1 MRYKIFYTAL
11 VLEAIFCVIFA
22 LPQMQVSGM
31 FTTITAFPFEQIG
44 WVLRR
49 LSLSGKAGNT
59 VAVVLYLLLSLLPC
73 AVFFILRSRKILC
86 RADWLLPAM
95 SALLFFVNYYMIN
108 PGLLQTGAAGSGK
121 WMLGSTFYA
130 VFCGYLALRMLH
142 MYTSA
147 DVRKLQA
154 ALKILL
160 LFMMT
165 AFVFVIFGQG
175 IGDLLSA
182 VEAVRSGNSISAA
195 EAAVFGTAQEL
206 TLTYA
211 FLVFQFAV
219 KAMPYSMDLVA
230 VFFAV
235 KMLDAL
241 AQDRYSDAAV
251 GVVSR
256 LADFC
261 RSALMVTIA
270 AEILFHVL
278 QLLLH
283 RYLYRV
289 DITIHFPV
297 LSIVFVLAML
307 LAARYLQEDQR
318 MKQEHD
324 LFI

>member
-1 MRYKIFYTAL
+1 
-11 VLEAIFCVIFA
+11 
-22 LPQMQVSGM
+22 
-31 FTTITAFPFEQIG
+31 
-44 WVLRR
+44 
-49 LSLSGKAGNT
+49 
-59 VAVVLYLLLSLLPC
+59 
-73 AVFFILRSRKILC
+73 
-86 RADWLLPAM
+86 
-95 SALLFFVNYYMIN
+95 
-108 PGLLQTGAAGSGK
+108 
-121 WMLGSTFYA
+121 
-130 VFCGYLALRMLH
+130 
-142 MYTSA
+142 
-147 DVRKLQA
+147 
-154 ALKILL
+154 
-160 LFMMT
+160 
-165 AFVFVIFGQG
+165 
-175 IGDLLSA
+175 
-182 VEAVRSGNSISAA
+182 
-195 EAAVFGTAQEL
+195 
-206 TLTYA
+206 
-211 FLVFQFAV
+211 
-219 KAMPYSMDLVA
+219 MDLVA

-251 GVVSR
+251 STVGR

-289 DITIHFPV
+289 NITIHFPV